1 MKIGEKLRKIRDFY
15 GYTQQHIAD
24 EIGMSPSQYCKYE
37 KDETPVTLE
46 TLEKICSIYKLTQV
60 DVLSWDE
67 RNVFNITGNSI
78 VTGGGYVHQ
87 QTVSD
92 DSSTK
97 ILITQLQEEISHL
110 KSENKKLWELI
121 EKLK

>member
-24 EIGMSPSQYCKYE
+24 EIGISPSQYSKYE
-37 KDETPVTLE
+37 KDETPLTLE
-46 TLEKICSIYKLTQV
+46 TLERICSIYKLTQV

-67 RNVFNITGNSI
+67 RNFFNITGNNIGNGI
-78 VTGGGYVHQ
+78 VQ
-87 QTVSD
+87 QQMVSD

-97 ILITQLQEEISHL
+97 ILIAQLQEEISHL
-110 KSENKKLWELI
+110 KSENKKLWDLI